1 MGFFTIEKRSQKQSV
16 VSEIVDLIALNDSGV
31 MSEVSGKSALLNS
44 DIFTGVSILARDIA
58 SAEFK
63 TDDNYIYNL
72 LNKRNT
78 KTTSF
83 NAQSLWISLISNA
96 LLNNNSY
103 AQIVRNNN
111 LIEEIRFLN
120 TSQVTVLESENG
132 EKLGYKV
139 MQKNGKTIELNDD
152 EMIHIKALSIDGKV
166 GISPLYSLKPEISML
181 KNGNSLLNSFFKKG
195 ISTSGILK
203 LSNGSALDAESKK
216 KIREAFEQANSGSQ
230 NSGSVMVLDSTQEFK
245 PFEVSYEILKMIQS
259 NTYST
264 KQIAKTLGI
273 PLNRFGMEL
282 VNSKDSES
290 NDIYITSTLHSWAVQ
305 IQQELFNK
313 LGVEVIL
320 DFSYLKGTD
329 KDTLLTELVRKNG
342 GSGLLT
348 INEARKALGLDATKD
363 GEQIYVNSASVP
375 LNSLSAG
382 GDING
387 WN

>member
-1 MGFFTIEKRSQKQSV
+1 MGFFTIEKRSQKQSI

-63 TDDNYIYNL
+63 TGDNYIYNL

-83 NAQSLWISLISNA
+83 NSQSLWISLISNA

-111 LIEEIRFLN
+111 LIKEIRFLN

-152 EMIHIKALSIDGKV
+152 EMIHLKALSIDGKV

-320 DFSYLKGTD
+320 DFSYLRGLD

-348 INEARKALGLDATKD
+348 INEARKALGLDATKN

-375 LNSLSAG
+375 LNSLKAG

-387 WN
+387 

>member
-1 MGFFTIEKRSQKQSV
+1 MGFFTIEKRSQKQSI

-72 LNKRNT
+72 LNRRNT

-120 TSQVTVLESENG
+120 TSQVTVLESANG

-152 EMIHIKALSIDGKV
+152 EMIHLKALSIDGKV

-203 LSNGSALDAESKK
+203 LSNGSALDADSKK

-273 PLNRFGMEL
+273 PLSRFGMEL
-282 VNSKDSES
+282 VNSKDSDA
-290 NDIYITSTLHSWAVQ
+290 NDIYITSTLHSWSVQ

-320 DFSYLKGTD
+320 DFSYLKGAD

-375 LNSLSAG
+375 LNSLTTG
-382 GDING
+382 GVEIG
-387 WN
+387 K